1 MRKGVQCGSAQ
12 ERAPRCP
19 KVSQTLPGERRT
31 RVKHHLECLAL
42 ITACAISPYAFAG
55 DKEDV
60 ATATAKWADAFSRD
74 RPDEILAMY
83 DKEAVLWGTSSP
95 TVREGPEQ
103 IRAYFVSAF
112 ERLRDRKVILGDQLI
127 RVYNDIAI
135 NTGYYTFRYTVN
147 GEPKESPA
155 RFSFVFRKRN
165 GRWLIVDHH
174 SSAVPAPRK

>member
-1 MRKGVQCGSAQ
+1 
-12 ERAPRCP
+12 
-19 KVSQTLPGERRT
+19 VSLCSCDGRRST
-31 RVKHHLECLAL
+31 RRGYKEAVVKQHLAALAL
-42 ITACAISPYAFAG
+42 ITAWAISPLASAG

-60 ATATAKWADAFSRD
+60 SAATASWADAFSRD
-74 RPDEILAMY
+74 TPDQILAMY

-95 TVREGPEQ
+95 TLRNGPEQ

-112 ERLRDRKVILGDQLI
+112 ERLRDRKVTVGDQLI

-135 NTGYYTFRYTVN
+135 NTGYYTFRYTLN

-174 SSAVPAPRK
+174 SSAMPPTPK